1 MELDVCPRSLGM
13 GATGRNASQYGRIVE
28 NRMIEAIEVSATQL
42 VDGPLAEVDGI
53 CQLHR
58 LIDREPVV

>member
-42 VDGPLAEVDGI
+42 VEGFRPLTDTGGYDWAGALFWKV
-53 CQLHR
+53 
-58 LIDREPVV
+58 